1 MDKELLAFRE
11 QQHQRKSIRDAM
23 AELLGAWE
31 PDIKKLLGGAR
42 VKIRGSLATGIRSI
56 KKEADVGSRKNPNVA
71 AQEFSAASYD
81 CDAFIEVSDQI
92 WNMILADSN
101 VSRWASYAFLGNIT
115 ARPDTQRSRQLVEI
129 LAELRRI
136 EAIIRLNIEH
146 TEELRGY
153 NRGRGGVDFEF
164 VIRSRSNVG
173 GLYQYGNPH
182 TSGSLFGI
190 RLDKTE
196 NYGSEG
202 QPGYRE
208 PQTRDTGHG
217 HLTFMPERQ
226 GVVTESGYESEDED
240 AFKTFSAARDA
251 K

>member
-1 MDKELLAFRE
+1 MGTRHQKVTGRRSRE
-11 QQHQRKSIRDAM
+11 DPRQ
-23 AELLGAWE
+23 
-31 PDIKKLLGGAR
+31 P
-42 VKIRGSLATGIRSI
+42 
-56 KKEADVGSRKNPNVA
+56 
-71 AQEFSAASYD
+71 
-81 CDAFIEVSDQI
+81 
-92 WNMILADSN
+92 
-101 VSRWASYAFLGNIT
+101 
-115 ARPDTQRSRQLVEI
+115 RQLVEI
-129 LAELRRI
+129 LDGLRRI
-136 EAIIRLNIEH
+136 EAIIRTNIEH
-146 TEELRGY
+146 TQELRGY
-153 NRGRGGVDFEF
+153 KRVHGSADFEF

-208 PQTRDTGHG
+208 PQARDTGHG

-226 GVVTESGYESEDED
+226 GVVTGSGYESEDED
-240 AFKTFSAARDA
+240 AFKEFSAARAA